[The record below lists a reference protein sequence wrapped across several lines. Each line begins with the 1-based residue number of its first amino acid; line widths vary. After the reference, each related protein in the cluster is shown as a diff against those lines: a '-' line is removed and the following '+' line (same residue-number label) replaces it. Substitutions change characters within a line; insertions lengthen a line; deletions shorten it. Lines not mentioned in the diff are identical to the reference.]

1 MTRFAI
7 DTSALA
13 RLRQPAVSQ
22 VLEPLIGS
30 GMAVTTAALDFE
42 SLFSA
47 RGFNE
52 YRQAREWRA
61 RRFEYLP
68 TGDQD
73 WSRAL
78 ELQGSLAHEG
88 RLRQVGM
95 ADLLIAAVCERN
107 RATLLHYDADFETIS
122 EITGQDARWVVPRGS
137 VA

>member
-13 RLRQPAVSQ
+13 RLRRPAVSQ
-22 VLEPLIGS
+22 VLEPLIGA
-30 GMAVTTAALDFE
+30 GMVVTTAALDFE

-47 RGFNE
+47 RGLTE

-68 TGDQD
+68 TADQD
-73 WSRAL
+73 WCRAL
-78 ELQGSLAHEG
+78 DLQGSLAYEG

-107 RATLLHYDADFETIS
+107 RIPLLHYDADFETIAS
-122 EITGQDARWVVPRGS
+122 ITGQDARWVVPRGS
-137 VA
+137 IA